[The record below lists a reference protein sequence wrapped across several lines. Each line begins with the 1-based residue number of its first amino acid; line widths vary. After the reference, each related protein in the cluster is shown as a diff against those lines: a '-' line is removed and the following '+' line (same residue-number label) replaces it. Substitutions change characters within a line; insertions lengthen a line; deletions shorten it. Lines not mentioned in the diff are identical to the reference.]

1 MATRLARADRCGT
14 RKGSVTSTSLV
25 RVTYPLRHA
34 GVIVCLDH
42 LTQLGDVERQHDH
55 RHDAIDAEVVA
66 SQGHRCLMCG
76 VDAVSDRLCESADC
90 RRPLHPQWPSV
101 YCCNLCALED
111 V

>member
-1 MATRLARADRCGT
+1 M
-14 RKGSVTSTSLV
+14 STSRVV

-42 LTQLGDVERQHDH
+42 LMQLGDVERQHDH

-76 VDAVSDRLCESADC
+76 VDAVPGRSCENVRC
-90 RRPLHPQWPSV
+90 RRPLHPQWPAV
-101 YCCNLCALED
+101 YCCNDCALED